1 MKNFFLFLLTAL
13 FAVNAFAYEKQTW
26 NYETGAKLS
35 VGSSGDYA
43 MDIYYP
49 ETGEAP
55 YPVLIYVGGNAWQN
69 NNYKT
74 TAYNEA
80 SSFLEY
86 ALQRGYAV
94 VCPNNRNGGVGS
106 YFPAP
111 FHDARAVIRFL
122 HNNGEGMDKFP
133 RDIDTS
139 FIAFS
144 GYGLGSFAAILMT
157 TRRNV
162 NEFYD
167 WDIEGTVGN
176 FLDKSSAVDAVAD
189 FSCLTAQKDYVN
201 NATWF
206 PNIFET
212 SGDWYRMCY
221 TVLTAATWSSSKN
234 WAPTI
239 MIHCLQLVKT
249 EDVTNLYN
257 ILKEPLGD
265 DCELNT
271 TNLESKFPT
280 DNATHEAVMNFLD
293 RIRAQKAEKAKE
305 SEPVVKALTGR
316 FSVSDDEHII
326 FAQGN
331 LQYKA
336 KTDQWCLANNQYDMI
351 GAKNA
356 NASSTYSGWIDLFG
370 FATSGVAAKPWETS
384 TTNTP
389 YALPNEITTTIAGTD
404 YDWLHYNTLLNDGG
418 FEWRLLSAAEWDYLL
433 NTRTDAADLQGQALV
448 NNVKG
453 YILLPDDWTCPT
465 GLSFTKTPLNYTTNV
480 YTLEQWEQMETAG
493 AVFLP
498 AAGNRY
504 GTDVNALAAGIGY
517 YWTGD
522 LGESESTANVL
533 SFAGYTKAKNND
545 GPRCQGHAV
554 RPVRSIKKYTVTFVN
569 YDGTELQSGLVEDG
583 ATPAYAGETPAK
595 SATAQYTYTFNGW
608 TPDIVA
614 ATAAATYTATYS
626 ETVNKYTVTF
636 VDSEDKT
643 LKTEE
648 VEYGKSAT
656 APDVP
661 FVDGYHFTAWDKA
674 FDNITADLT
683 VKAQYAINTYTVTF
697 IDWDEKELKS
707 ENVEHGSAATAPV
720 DPTREGYTFT
730 GWDKA
735 FDVVKSDLTVTA
747 LYEEVATVYFTVT
760 YYDWDMKVLGTEQV
774 EEGHDAKGLETDP
787 EREGYTFTGWSK
799 SLTNITSDLS
809 VQAQYEVAKVWYT
822 VTYYDWDLTV
832 LGTEKVEEGHDAKGL
847 ETDPEREG
855 YDFTGWSKPLTN
867 ITSDLSVQAQYE
879 EKKVYF
885 TVTYYDWDLTVLGT
899 EKVEEGH
906 DAKGLET
913 DPERE
918 GYDFT
923 GWSKPLTNITSDLS
937 VQAQY
942 EKKEPTALDN
952 TETAPRTAPRK
963 FIENGVLYIY
973 RNGILYT
980 PHGTR
985 LD

>member
-26 NYETGAKLS
+26 DYERGAKLS

-55 YPVLIYVGGNAWQN
+55 YPVLIYVGGNAWQS

-74 TAYNEA
+74 TAYDEA

-122 HNNGEGMDKFP
+122 HNNGEGMDEFP

-212 SGDWYRMCY
+212 SGEWNRMCY
-221 TVLTAATWSSSKN
+221 TMLTAATWSSSKN

-239 MIHCLQLVKT
+239 MIHCFQLINT
-249 EDVTNLYN
+249 EDVTNVYN
-257 ILKEPLGD
+257 ILKEPLGE

-271 TNLESKFPT
+271 TDLVAKFPT
-280 DNATHEAVMNFLD
+280 DNATHVAVMNFLD
-293 RIRAQKAEKAKE
+293 RIRAQKAEKAN
-305 SEPVVKALTGR
+305 EPVVKALTGR

-404 YDWLHYNTLLNDGG
+404 YDWLHYNTPINDGG

-433 NTRTDAADLQGQALV
+433 KTRTDAADLQGQAVV
-448 NNVKG
+448 NDVKG

-465 GLSFTKTPLNYTTNV
+465 GLSFTKTPLNFTTNV
-480 YTLEQWEQMETAG
+480 YTLEQWEQMEAAG

-522 LGESESTANVL
+522 LGESASTANVL
-533 SFAGYTKAKNND
+533 SFAGYTKAKNNE
-545 GPRCQGHAV
+545 GPRCQGHAI
-554 RPVRSIKKYTVTFVN
+554 RPIRSIKKYTVTFVN

-583 ATPAYAGETPAK
+583 ATPAYTGETPAK
-595 SATAQYTYTFNGW
+595 PATAQYTYTFNGW

-636 VDSEDKT
+636 VDSEDNT
-643 LKTEE
+643 IKTEE

-656 APDVP
+656 APEAP

-674 FDNITADLT
+674 FDNITSDLT
-683 VKAQYAINTYTVTF
+683 VKAQYAINIYTVTF

-799 SLTNITSDLS
+799 PLTNITSDLN

-832 LGTEKVEEGHDAKGL
+832 LGTEKVEEGKDA
-847 ETDPEREG
+847 
-855 YDFTGWSKPLTN
+855 
-867 ITSDLSVQAQYE
+867 I
-879 EKKVYF
+879 
-885 TVTYYDWDLTVLGT
+885 
-899 EKVEEGH
+899 
-906 DAKGLET
+906 GLET

-942 EKKEPTALDN
+942 EKKEATAIDEAD
-952 TETAPRTAPRK
+952 TQTVHRK
-963 FIENGVLYIY
+963 FFRNGTLLID